1 MVSGIESFKK
11 WFAGYG
17 DQYAIIGGTACD
29 LLMSEGGLTFR
40 ATRDIDM
47 VLIVESLTPEFGI
60 RFWEFINAGG
70 YEHNNKS
77 TGEPQFYRFC
87 NPKSRNFPFMTEL
100 FSRRSEAI
108 VLPENAVLTPLP
120 LDGELSSLSAIL
132 MDNDYYRFLLD
143 GKVLIDG
150 ISILDAGH
158 LIPLKTKAWLDL
170 SGRKAAGENVD
181 SKNVRK
187 HKNDVFRL
195 SVLLTPETTITV
207 PDSVYADIS
216 DFLSAMEAE
225 QVDLK
230 QFGIGNQTKEDVL
243 GKIAAVYV
251 KESSA
256 GA

>member
-11 WFAGYG
+11 WFTGYG

-29 LLMSEGGLTFR
+29 LLMSEDGLDFR

-47 VLIVESLTPEFGI
+47 VLIIESLTHEFGI
-60 RFWEFINAGG
+60 RLWEYIITGG
-70 YEHNNKS
+70 YEHKNKS
-77 TGEPQFYRFC
+77 TGEPQFYRFI
-87 NPKSRNFPFMTEL
+87 NPKSRDFPFMIEL

-108 VLPENAVLTPLP
+108 VLPEDAVLTPLP
-120 LDGELSSLSAIL
+120 LDNELSSLSAIL

-150 ISILDAGH
+150 IPVLDAGH
-158 LIPLKTKAWLDL
+158 LIPLKAKAWLDL
-170 SGRKAAGENVD
+170 FGRKAVGENVD

-195 SVLLTPETTITV
+195 SVLLTPETKITV
-207 PDSVYADIS
+207 PESVYADIS
-216 DFLSAMEAE
+216 DFLSAMETE
-225 QVDLK
+225 QIDLK
-230 QFGIGNQTKEDVL
+230 EFGIRTQTKEEVL